1 MIYTLKIYDT
11 ELMTFELTQK
21 PLEGFCC
28 QNIRVNEAN
37 KHLLPL
43 GMTVDGD
50 GVLSWLK
57 SRVIPQNR
65 EFVDKI
71 LSVYGLTHNNIPGII
86 QLCKGLSLND
96 SYWITEPDFKG
107 KFADYNLFK
116 NSFYKAL
123 SLIAYIGY
131 GSVKPSGFSSSPEFT
146 TNGMLRIPEKFPSR
160 ARHPSQRTS
169 IQRHCR
175 R

>member
-1 MIYTLKIYDT
+1 MIYTLKIYNT
-11 ELMTFELTQK
+11 ELMTFELIQK
-21 PLEGFCC
+21 PLEGFYC
-28 QNIRVNEAN
+28 QIVCVNEDN

-96 SYWITEPDFKG
+96 SYWITDPDFKG
-107 KFADYNLFK
+107 QFADYNLFE
-116 NSFYKAL
+116 NSFYKAPKHPRWRFTEN
-123 SLIAYIGY
+123 LIISKA
-131 GSVKPSGFSSSPEFT
+131 
-146 TNGMLRIPEKFPSR
+146 GMRLPLYLG
-160 ARHPSQRTS
+160 
-169 IQRHCR
+169 
-175 R
+175 